1 MKDHAGVL
9 KGDGLKIGIVI
20 SRFND
25 AITRNLLSGATDM
38 LIRHG
43 VAEADIEVFWVPGA
57 FELPQIAKKVA
68 QRENDAVIVLGTVIR
83 GATPHFDYV
92 AGEAAKG
99 IAQIALGVDK
109 PVIFGVLTV
118 DDYDQAFE
126 RSGIKAN
133 KGADAA
139 VSAIEMANLLKSI

>member
-1 MKDHAGVL
+1 MKDYSGVL
-9 KGDGLKIGIVI
+9 KGDGLKFGIVV

-25 AITRNLLSGATDM
+25 TITRNLLNGAIDM
-38 LIRHG
+38 LTRHG
-43 VAEADIEVFWVPGA
+43 VADNDIEIFWVPGA
-57 FELPQIAKKVA
+57 FELPQVAKKVA
-68 QRENDAVIVLGTVIR
+68 QRVNDAVIVLGTVIR

-99 IAQIALGVDK
+99 IAQVALGADK

-139 VSAIEMANLLKSI
+139 LSAIEMANLLKSI

>member
-1 MKDHAGVL
+1 MKDYAGVL
-9 KGDGLKIGIVI
+9 KGDGLKFGIVV

-25 AITRNLLSGATDM
+25 TITKNLLGGAIDM
-38 LIRHG
+38 LARHG
-43 VAEADIEVFWVPGA
+43 VSEADMETFWVPGA
-57 FELPQIAKKVA
+57 FELPQVAKKVV
-68 QRENDAVIVLGTVIR
+68 QRDNDAVIVLGTVIR
-83 GATPHFDYV
+83 GSTPHFDFV

-99 IAQIALGVDK
+99 IAQVALGADK

-118 DDYDQAFE
+118 EDYDQAFE

-139 VSAIEMANLLKSI
+139 LSAIEMANLLKSI

>member
-9 KGDGLKIGIVI
+9 KGDGLKFGIVV

-25 AITRNLLSGATDM
+25 TITRNLLGGAIDM
-38 LIRHG
+38 LTRHG
-43 VAEADIEVFWVPGA
+43 VSDSDIETFWVPGA
-57 FELPQIAKKVA
+57 FELPQVAKKVA
-68 QRENDAVIVLGTVIR
+68 QRPNDAVIVLGTVIR
-83 GATPHFDYV
+83 GGTPHFDYV

-99 IAQIALGVDK
+99 IAQVALGSDK

-133 KGADAA
+133 KGADTAL
-139 VSAIEMANLLKSI
+139 SAIEMVNLLKSI